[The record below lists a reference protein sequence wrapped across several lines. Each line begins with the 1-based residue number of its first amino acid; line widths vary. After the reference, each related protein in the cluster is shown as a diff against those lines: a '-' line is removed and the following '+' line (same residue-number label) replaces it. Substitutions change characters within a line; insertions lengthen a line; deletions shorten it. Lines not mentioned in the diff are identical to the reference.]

1 MVSAERIRELLDY
14 NPDTGEFRW
23 KVMRG
28 KARPGAVAGTPSN
41 GYILISVD
49 RVMHKAHRLAW
60 LFVHGCWPKGDL
72 DHRNGVRPD
81 NRIAN
86 LREVTDA
93 ENSQNLRRPHADNLN
108 GLLGVVSNHTRFSAR
123 IMAHGKQLYLGT
135 FATPEQAHLA
145 YRRAKHELHV
155 GE

>member
-14 NPDTGEFRW
+14 SPDTGEFRW

-28 KARPGAVAGTPSN
+28 KARPSAIAGTPSN

-60 LFVHGCWPKGDL
+60 LFVHGRLPLRDL
-72 DHRNGVRPD
+72 DHRNGNRSD
-81 NRIAN
+81 NRIEN

-93 ENSQNLRRPHADNLN
+93 ENSQNLRRPHADNRL
-108 GLLGVVSNHTRFSAR
+108 GLQGVYANHTRFSAR
-123 IMAHGKQLYLGT
+123 IMANGKEIYLGT
-135 FATPEQAHLA
+135 FANPELAHTA
-145 YRRAKHELHV
+145 YLRAKRELHV